1 MNSKLL
7 STFLKAKPY
16 QGQSLITPYVVI
28 LLFLLAALVYSLY
41 GFYGPLVQDDSFYLY
56 CGQRIAAGVPPYVG
70 VFQGTTPI
78 ASMLMGF
85 GVMLAEMMGWNDII
99 TVRVVFFFISCLTVV
114 VVYLLAA
121 YLFNSMRTGVFS
133 AMTFIA
139 FHGFAL
145 HAASGPRAKTPM
157 LLFEILNLL
166 FTAKKLWFWAGFFG
180 SLSFLVWQP
189 AGIYP
194 LITFIIAVSQPKGQK
209 YQAVSQTLL
218 GIIFPMVLIGG
229 YFAYHHAL
237 PDLLEGSLLFHLS
250 VQLDRSLLYETSFLS
265 RLTRPL
271 GSVGFGYRS
280 MMLPIFIG
288 LVMISLF
295 YLWRRTYNKNWSSTL
310 TTDPFSVILLTFPAI
325 IIWSVI
331 DFQNYPDFYIFL
343 PYAALGFGQFIVLAI
358 QRLEAEMNEFQSI
371 IKYSSMFL
379 LATTLLG
386 VSLYNAVT
394 YNKKNNG
401 ALHRQIQFARQLEE
415 RFEKESGTRMKLLS
429 INDTKVLV
437 FLKRVNPTRYVLING
452 GGDHEYIHATTP
464 GGFEGWLRSFDE
476 YDPDVIVLGWT
487 WGWGNLSKLRHW
499 LKTKYTKEK
508 IEGMEEV
515 GVVVYV
521 KKGQSSPSSGSD

>member
-1 MNSKLL
+1 MK
-7 STFLKAKPY
+7 
-16 QGQSLITPYVVI
+16 
-28 LLFLLAALVYSLY
+28 
-41 GFYGPLVQDDSFYLY
+41 DDSFYLY
-56 CGQRIAAGVPPYVG
+56 SGQQMAAGVPPYVSIFEIKG
-70 VFQGTTPI
+70 PVSPI
-78 ASMLMGF
+78 LAGF

-139 FHGFAL
+139 FNGFAL
-145 HAASGPRAKTPM
+145 HAASGPRPKTPM
-157 LLFEILNLL
+157 VLFEILSLL
-166 FTAKKLWFWAGFFG
+166 FTAKKLWFWGGFFG

-194 LITFIIAVSQPKGQK
+194 LITFIIAVCQPKGQK

-237 PDLLEGSLLFHLS
+237 YDLLDGLLLFHIS
-250 VQLDRSLLYETSFLS
+250 GYMDRSIYDSSFLS
-265 RLTRPL
+265 HLTRPL
-271 GSVGFGYRS
+271 AAVGSGYRS
-280 MMLPIFIG
+280 MILPIFIG

-331 DFQNYPDFYIFL
+331 DFQGYPDFYVLL
-343 PYAALGFGQFIVLAI
+343 PYAAIGFGQFIVLTI

-379 LATTLLG
+379 LATTLLA
-386 VSLYNAVT
+386 VSLYNARS
-394 YNKKNNG
+394 YNKTNGG

-415 RFEKESGTRMKLLS
+415 RFEKEFGTGMKLVS
-429 INDTKVLV
+429 IGAPKVLV
-437 FLKRVNPTRYVLING
+437 FLKRVNPTRHVNTNG
-452 GGDHEYIHATTP
+452 GLGEYIHATTP
-464 GGFEGWLRSFDE
+464 GGFEGWLRSLDE

-487 WGWGNLSKLRHW
+487 WGKQSRKLRHW
-499 LKTKYTKEK
+499 LKTKYTKEE
-508 IEGMEEV
+508 IEGIEEEI
-515 GVVVYV
+515 GVSAVFAVYV
-521 KKGQSSPSSGSD
+521 KKG